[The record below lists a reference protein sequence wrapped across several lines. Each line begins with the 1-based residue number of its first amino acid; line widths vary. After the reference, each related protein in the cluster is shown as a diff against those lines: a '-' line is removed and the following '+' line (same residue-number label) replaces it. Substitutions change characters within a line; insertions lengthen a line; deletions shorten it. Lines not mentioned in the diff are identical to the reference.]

1 VFTFANSFRDEGPGW
16 TSMLGAFKK
25 RGYTVAGQGKIY
37 HPRSPPLDD
46 SDLSWSSAFL
56 PYPEW
61 TQRGDPCPG
70 DPPYDPF
77 LERTQ
82 RPPQRRRRLDE
93 AIVSDP
99 GNGPACP
106 VPRDHNITDAQIAD
120 LALENLA
127 IVARAPNPFVLAV
140 GLHKPH
146 LPWTVPQAYYD
157 MAPNSEDVALAQHTT
172 PPVGMPELAFF
183 SSSIDSELFGFSN
196 VNITDA
202 LPPSLGGRSNPLPPE
217 LARQWR
223 RGYYAA
229 VRHTDEMVGRVL
241 DGLATSGRADE
252 TVVVLHGDHGWQL
265 GEHGIWAKQTC
276 FELATRVPLI
286 IHVPGA
292 AGAPSRG
299 QRTRSLVELVD
310 MCVALRALHGI
321 EFHCVLQKQVDDMMI
336 IAS

>member
-1 VFTFANSFRDEGPGW
+1 
-16 TSMLGAFKK
+16 MLGAFKK

-93 AIVSDP
+93 AIVSDR

-127 IVARAPNPFVLAV
+127 IVAMRDASSTRFSVMGSPPHASFPSRICSAV
-140 GLHKPH
+140 
-146 LPWTVPQAYYD
+146 D
-157 MAPNSEDVALAQHTT
+157 T
-172 PPVGMPELAFF
+172 PCA
-183 SSSIDSELFGFSN
+183 
-196 VNITDA
+196 
-202 LPPSLGGRSNPLPPE
+202 GGR
-217 LARQWR
+217 
-223 RGYYAA
+223 G
-229 VRHTDEMVGRVL
+229 GG
-241 DGLATSGRADE
+241 GLG
-252 TVVVLHGDHGWQL
+252 
-265 GEHGIWAKQTC
+265 
-276 FELATRVPLI
+276 
-286 IHVPGA
+286 
-292 AGAPSRG
+292 
-299 QRTRSLVELVD
+299 
-310 MCVALRALHGI
+310 
-321 EFHCVLQKQVDDMMI
+321 
-336 IAS
+336 